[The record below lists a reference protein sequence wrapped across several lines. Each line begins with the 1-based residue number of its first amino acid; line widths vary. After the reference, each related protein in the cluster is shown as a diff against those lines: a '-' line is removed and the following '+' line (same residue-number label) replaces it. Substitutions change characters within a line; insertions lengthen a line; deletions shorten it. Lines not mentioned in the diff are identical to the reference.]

1 MAQYFQVVI
10 LIFCRTVPAL
20 NMLIW
25 SMATSSGTT
34 EHKTV
39 FTARIHGLQASIP
52 STFQSDRS
60 DLVGRFHNN

>member
-39 FTARIHGLQASIP
+39 FE
-52 STFQSDRS
+52 
-60 DLVGRFHNN
+60 